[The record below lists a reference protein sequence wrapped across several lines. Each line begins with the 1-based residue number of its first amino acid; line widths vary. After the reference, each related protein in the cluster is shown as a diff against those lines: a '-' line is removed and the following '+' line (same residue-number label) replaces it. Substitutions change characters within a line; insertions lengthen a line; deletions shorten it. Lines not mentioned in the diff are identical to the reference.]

1 MNEQGIASLGRGGDD
16 QIGHL
21 TTGEQVLPI
30 PVAEDPTVQRVIR
43 DSFAK
48 NNLDADQYIVGHA
61 NNSINPY
68 TEYAEFGIFK
78 KIGKAFR
85 KVAQVVGTVVGL
97 SLGGPMGAAIGSTVG
112 GGVRRGKF
120 DLGKAVG
127 DFAGGFV
134 VGNVAVGA
142 GYQVPAKGA
151 TLGTKLGS
159 LIPGTAGSGWTG
171 VAPNLT
177 GAAGEGI
184 GGFFQTV
191 GANIPGV
198 APYQTAAGAAGFVPA
213 GAGLDPGSQWFGKL
227 GGTTVATP
235 TIGSAW
241 KGLPFLSKA
250 GIGIGGMAA
259 LNKVAGDRTL
269 TGPQGQTVL
278 DPGSERYLTQGL
290 RPANIPTAGIPGPY
304 QITPATAYQEKAG
317 VGGLSSPEQ
326 ELLEALEERR
336 RRYRM
341 EYPSF
346 ALGMEHGG
354 KVQNHNYDKGGE
366 VDSRGN
372 SIDTIP
378 AMLTEDEH
386 VLTADAIEGLGNGDL
401 AQGHRVA
408 KQLNDQAELQ
418 QQLADSV
425 LQRRYFMQ
433 YPKFN
438 VGAA

>member
-171 VAPNLT
+171 TAPTLT
-177 GAAGEGI
+177 GPAGKGI

-198 APYQTAAGAAGFVPA
+198 APVAGV
-213 GAGLDPGSQWFGKL
+213 
-227 GGTTVATP
+227 VNP

-250 GIGIGGMAA
+250 GIGIGGLAA
-259 LNKVAGDRTL
+259 LNKASGDQTAQ
-269 TGPQGQTVL
+269 GPQGQTVL
-278 DPGSERYLTQGL
+278 DPGSEKYLTQGL
-290 RPANIPTAGIPGPY
+290 RPATIPTAGIPEPY
-304 QITPATAYQEKAG
+304 QITPYQGRAG

-401 AQGHRVA
+401 EQGHRVA
-408 KQLNDQAELQ
+408 KQINDQAELQ

>member
-97 SLGGPMGAAIGSTVG
+97 SFGPMGAAIGSTIG
-112 GGVRRGKF
+112 GAVRRGKF
-120 DLGKAVG
+120 DAGKAVG

-142 GYQVPAKGA
+142 GATAKGGIESIFPKA
-151 TLGTKLGS
+151 LGGTGTMWSTLGT
-159 LIPGTAGSGWTG
+159 
-171 VAPNLT
+171 APTLT
-177 GAAGEGI
+177 GPAGKGI

-191 GANIPGV
+191 GANLPGV
-198 APYQTAAGAAGFVPA
+198 APVAGV
-213 GAGLDPGSQWFGKL
+213 
-227 GGTTVATP
+227 VNP

-250 GIGIGGMAA
+250 AIGAGGLAA
-259 LNKVAGDRTL
+259 LNKASGDQTAQ
-269 TGPQGQTVL
+269 GPQGQTVL
-278 DPGSERYLTQGL
+278 DPGSEKYLTQGL
-290 RPANIPTAGIPGPY
+290 RPATIPTAGIPEPY
-304 QITPATAYQEKAG
+304 QITPATAYQERAG

-401 AQGHRVA
+401 EQGHRVA

>member
-48 NNLDADQYIVGHA
+48 NNLDADQYTVGHA

-97 SLGGPMGAAIGSTVG
+97 SFGPMGAAIGSTIG
-112 GGVRRGKF
+112 GAVRRGKF
-120 DLGKAVG
+120 DAGKAVG

-142 GYQVPAKGA
+142 GATAKGGIESIFPKA
-151 TLGTKLGS
+151 LGGTGTMWSTLGT
-159 LIPGTAGSGWTG
+159 
-171 VAPNLT
+171 APTLT
-177 GAAGEGI
+177 GPAGKGI

-191 GANIPGV
+191 GANLPGV
-198 APYQTAAGAAGFVPA
+198 APVAGV
-213 GAGLDPGSQWFGKL
+213 
-227 GGTTVATP
+227 VNP

-250 GIGIGGMAA
+250 AIGAGGLAA
-259 LNKVAGDRTL
+259 LNKASGDQTAQ
-269 TGPQGQTVL
+269 GPQGQTVL
-278 DPGSERYLTQGL
+278 DPGSEKYLTQGL
-290 RPANIPTAGIPGPY
+290 RPATIPTAGIPEPY
-304 QITPATAYQEKAG
+304 QITPATAYQERAG

-401 AQGHRVA
+401 EQGHRVA

>member
-48 NNLDADQYIVGHA
+48 NNLDADQYTVGHA

-97 SLGGPMGAAIGSTVG
+97 SFGPMGAAIGSTIG
-112 GGVRRGKF
+112 GAVRRGKF
-120 DLGKAVG
+120 DAGKAVG

-142 GYQVPAKGA
+142 GATAKGGIESIFPKA
-151 TLGTKLGS
+151 LGGTGTMWSTLGT
-159 LIPGTAGSGWTG
+159 
-171 VAPNLT
+171 APTLT
-177 GAAGEGI
+177 GPAGKGI

-198 APYQTAAGAAGFVPA
+198 APVAGV
-213 GAGLDPGSQWFGKL
+213 
-227 GGTTVATP
+227 VNP

-250 GIGIGGMAA
+250 AIGAGGLAA
-259 LNKVAGDRTL
+259 LNKASGDQTAQ
-269 TGPQGQTVL
+269 GPQGQTVL
-278 DPGSERYLTQGL
+278 DPGSEKYLTQGL
-290 RPANIPTAGIPGPY
+290 RPATIPTAGIPEPY
-304 QITPATAYQEKAG
+304 QITPATAYQERAG

-401 AQGHRVA
+401 EQGHRVA

>member
-97 SLGGPMGAAIGSTVG
+97 SFGPMGAAIGSTIG
-112 GGVRRGKF
+112 GAVRRGKF
-120 DLGKAVG
+120 DAGKAVG

-171 VAPNLT
+171 TAPTLT
-177 GAAGEGI
+177 GPAGKGI

-198 APYQTAAGAAGFVPA
+198 APVAGV
-213 GAGLDPGSQWFGKL
+213 
-227 GGTTVATP
+227 VNP

-250 GIGIGGMAA
+250 AIGAGGLAA
-259 LNKVAGDRTL
+259 LNKASGDQTAQ
-269 TGPQGQTVL
+269 GPQGQTVL
-278 DPGSERYLTQGL
+278 DPGSEKYLTQGL

>member
-97 SLGGPMGAAIGSTVG
+97 SFGPMGAAIGSTIG
-112 GGVRRGKF
+112 GAVRRGKF
-120 DLGKAVG
+120 DAGKAVG

-142 GYQVPAKGA
+142 GATAKGGIESIFPKA
-151 TLGTKLGS
+151 LGGTGTMWSTLGT
-159 LIPGTAGSGWTG
+159 
-171 VAPNLT
+171 APTLT
-177 GAAGEGI
+177 GPAGKGI

-191 GANIPGV
+191 GANLPGV
-198 APYQTAAGAAGFVPA
+198 APAAGV
-213 GAGLDPGSQWFGKL
+213 
-227 GGTTVATP
+227 VNP

-250 GIGIGGMAA
+250 AIGAGGLAA
-259 LNKVAGDRTL
+259 LNKASGDQTAQ
-269 TGPQGQTVL
+269 GPQGQTVL
-278 DPGSERYLTQGL
+278 DPGSEKYLTQGL
-290 RPANIPTAGIPGPY
+290 RPATIPTAGIPEPY
-304 QITPATAYQEKAG
+304 QITPATAYQERAG

>member
-48 NNLDADQYIVGHA
+48 NNLDADQYTVGHA

-97 SLGGPMGAAIGSTVG
+97 SFGPMGAAIGSTIG
-112 GGVRRGKF
+112 GAVRRGKF
-120 DLGKAVG
+120 DAGKAVG

-142 GYQVPAKGA
+142 GATAKGGIESIFPKA
-151 TLGTKLGS
+151 LGGTGTMWSTLGT
-159 LIPGTAGSGWTG
+159 
-171 VAPNLT
+171 APTLT
-177 GAAGEGI
+177 GPAGKGI

-191 GANIPGV
+191 GANLPGV
-198 APYQTAAGAAGFVPA
+198 APAAGV
-213 GAGLDPGSQWFGKL
+213 
-227 GGTTVATP
+227 VNP

-250 GIGIGGMAA
+250 AIGAGGLAA
-259 LNKVAGDRTL
+259 LNKASGDQTAQ
-269 TGPQGQTVL
+269 GPQGQTVL
-278 DPGSERYLTQGL
+278 DPGSEKYLTQGL
-290 RPANIPTAGIPGPY
+290 RPANIPTAGIPEPY
-304 QITPATAYQEKAG
+304 QITPATAYQERAG

>member
-171 VAPNLT
+171 TAPTLT
-177 GAAGEGI
+177 GPAGKGI

-198 APYQTAAGAAGFVPA
+198 APVAGV
-213 GAGLDPGSQWFGKL
+213 
-227 GGTTVATP
+227 VNP

-250 GIGIGGMAA
+250 AIGAGGLAA
-259 LNKVAGDRTL
+259 LNKAAGDQTAQ
-269 TGPQGQTVL
+269 GPQGQTVL
-278 DPGSERYLTQGL
+278 DPGSEKYLTQGL
-290 RPANIPTAGIPGPY
+290 RPATIPTAGIPEPY
-304 QITPATAYQEKAG
+304 QITPATAYQERAG

-401 AQGHRVA
+401 EQGHRVA

>member
-48 NNLDADQYIVGHA
+48 NNLDADQYTVGHA

-97 SLGGPMGAAIGSTVG
+97 SFGPMGAAIGSTIG
-112 GGVRRGKF
+112 GAVRRGKF
-120 DLGKAVG
+120 DAGKAVG

-142 GYQVPAKGA
+142 GATAKGGIESIFPKA
-151 TLGTKLGS
+151 LGGTGTMWSTLGT
-159 LIPGTAGSGWTG
+159 
-171 VAPNLT
+171 APTLT
-177 GAAGEGI
+177 GPAGKGI

-191 GANIPGV
+191 GANLPGV
-198 APYQTAAGAAGFVPA
+198 APAAGV
-213 GAGLDPGSQWFGKL
+213 
-227 GGTTVATP
+227 VNP

-250 GIGIGGMAA
+250 AIGAGGLAA
-259 LNKVAGDRTL
+259 LNKASGDQTAQ
-269 TGPQGQTVL
+269 GPQGQTVL
-278 DPGSERYLTQGL
+278 DPGSEKYLTQGL
-290 RPANIPTAGIPGPY
+290 RPATIPTAGIPEPY
-304 QITPATAYQEKAG
+304 QITPATAYQERAG

-401 AQGHRVA
+401 EQGHRVA

>member
-48 NNLDADQYIVGHA
+48 NNLDADQYTVGHA

-142 GYQVPAKGA
+142 GATAKGGIESIFPKA
-151 TLGTKLGS
+151 LGGTGTMWSTLGT
-159 LIPGTAGSGWTG
+159 
-171 VAPNLT
+171 APTLT
-177 GAAGEGI
+177 GPAGKGI

-191 GANIPGV
+191 GANLPGV
-198 APYQTAAGAAGFVPA
+198 APVAGV
-213 GAGLDPGSQWFGKL
+213 
-227 GGTTVATP
+227 VNP

-250 GIGIGGMAA
+250 AIGAGGLAA
-259 LNKVAGDRTL
+259 LNKASGDQTAQ
-269 TGPQGQTVL
+269 GPQGQTVL
-278 DPGSERYLTQGL
+278 DPGSEKYLTQGL
-290 RPANIPTAGIPGPY
+290 RPATIPTAGIPEPY
-304 QITPATAYQEKAG
+304 QITPATAYQERAG

-401 AQGHRVA
+401 EQGHRVA

>member
-48 NNLDADQYIVGHA
+48 NNLDADQYTVGHA

-97 SLGGPMGAAIGSTVG
+97 SFGPMGAAIGSTIG
-112 GGVRRGKF
+112 GAVRRGKF
-120 DLGKAVG
+120 DAGKAVG

-142 GYQVPAKGA
+142 GATAGGGIKSIFPKALGGTGTMWS
-151 TLGTKLGS
+151 TLGT
-159 LIPGTAGSGWTG
+159 
-171 VAPNLT
+171 APTLT
-177 GAAGEGI
+177 GPAGKGI

-198 APYQTAAGAAGFVPA
+198 APVAGV
-213 GAGLDPGSQWFGKL
+213 
-227 GGTTVATP
+227 VNP

-250 GIGIGGMAA
+250 AIGAGGLAA
-259 LNKVAGDRTL
+259 LNKASGDQTAQ
-269 TGPQGQTVL
+269 GPQGQTVL
-278 DPGSERYLTQGL
+278 DPGSEKYLTQGL
-290 RPANIPTAGIPGPY
+290 RPATIPTAGIPEPY
-304 QITPATAYQEKAG
+304 QITPATAYQERAG

-401 AQGHRVA
+401 EQGHRVA